1 MLQELFRIPG
11 LGTPIYGYGLMLVLG
26 FLGALALA
34 RFLARRSR
42 IDPEIF
48 VNCAIIALGFGV
60 AGARLSHV
68 LENLGT
74 YTNPNRSV
82 GENLLDAVNIRSGGL
97 TFYGGFLL
105 ATAACIAYGLYKG
118 MPIRRGMDI
127 VAPCLMIGLGVGRV
141 GCFLNGCCEGG
152 QCDLPAP
159 LAVQFPYHTNPYLK
173 QFADGTLD
181 PSRQPP
187 PEAVAF
193 AEDGRTPVV
202 LGKDQI
208 AARLASDPARRDK
221 VLAEVSTLR
230 SNKVHPAQLYST
242 ITALL
247 LALFLTAYY
256 TLPHA
261 PGRVFALM
269 LMAEA
274 PTRFLLEML
283 RAEPPIVGPGSVNH
297 TLTWL
302 PNLSF
307 SMVLS
312 AWLFL
317 IGAVLWYAFRGRPD
331 DMTEPKVPAGARL
344 AGA

>member
-11 LGTPIYGYGLMLVLG
+11 LGIPIYGYGLMLVLG
-26 FLGALALA
+26 FLGGLTLA

-48 VNCAIIALGFGV
+48 VNLAIIALVSGV
-60 AGARLSHV
+60 AGSRLSHV
-68 LENLGT
+68 LENLPT
-74 YTNPNRSV
+74 YTDPNRSAWA
-82 GENLLDAVNIRSGGL
+82 NLMDAVNIRSGGL
-97 TFYGGFLL
+97 TFYGGILL
-105 ATAACIAYGLYKG
+105 ATPACIGYAWLRG
-118 MPIRRGMDI
+118 MPIRRSMDI

-159 LAVQFPYHTNPYLK
+159 LAVQFPYHTNPYLR
-173 QFADGTLD
+173 QFSDGTL
-181 PSRQPP
+181 RQEAMPP
-187 PEAVAF
+187 PEAVAM
-193 AEDGRTPVV
+193 ADDGRTPVV
-202 LGKDQI
+202 LSKEQI
-208 AARLASDPARRDK
+208 GVRFASDPARRDK

-230 SNKVHPAQLYST
+230 SNPVHAAQLYST
-242 ITALL
+242 VTALL

-269 LMAEA
+269 MMVES

-283 RAEPPIVGPGSVNH
+283 RAEPPVVGAGSPNH
-297 TLTWL
+297 TLAFL
-302 PNLSF
+302 PNMSF
-307 SMVLS
+307 SMVMS
-312 AWLFL
+312 VWLFL
-317 IGAVLWYAFRGRPD
+317 IGALLWYAFRGKAD
-331 DMTEPKVPAGARL
+331 DLTEPKLPVGVRL